1 MSPAPLNSDLYV
13 IKPLDD
19 NGLST
24 PLPVRAPYAKTAL
37 LRLCWENRPILYRW
51 VAWGVIV
58 ATIIAFLIPK
68 QYESITRLMP
78 PDDQS
83 GAAFAIMAALGGKMS
98 GAGGGGGGGGGG
110 IGGLAGD
117 ILGLKSSGALFM
129 GILKSRTIQD
139 HLIEKFDLRKVY
151 WKRDWQDAREKLA
164 ANTLI
169 SEDRK
174 SGILSIQVTDH
185 DRQLAAAMAQEYV
198 AELNIVV
205 SQLSTSSAR
214 RERIFLEERLVQV
227 KQDLE
232 IAEKEFSQF
241 ANKTGAVDIKEQ
253 AKAMMGAAAALQGQ
267 LIAVQAELEGL
278 RQIYTNNNVRVRSLE
293 ARAAMIR
300 TQLNKLGGV
309 GETGETG
316 QSATDEAQNDDQSL
330 YPSFRKLPLLGV
342 SYADLYRRA
351 KVEEAVFETLTQ
363 QYELAKVAEAKE
375 IPTVKV
381 LDPATIPEKKSF
393 PPRFLIMMLGAVVSL
408 CLGACWIVAKNR
420 WDETDSQDPRKGLA
434 SEVFHT
440 MNTHMPWATPNGS
453 RFQAMTHKVW
463 TRMVNH
469 NQSAHD

>member
-1 MSPAPLNSDLYV
+1 MSPATLNSDLYV

-98 GAGGGGGGGGGG
+98 GAGGGGGGGGG

-309 GETGETG
+309 GETGGTG
-316 QSATDEAQNDDQSL
+316 ESATDEAQNDDQSL